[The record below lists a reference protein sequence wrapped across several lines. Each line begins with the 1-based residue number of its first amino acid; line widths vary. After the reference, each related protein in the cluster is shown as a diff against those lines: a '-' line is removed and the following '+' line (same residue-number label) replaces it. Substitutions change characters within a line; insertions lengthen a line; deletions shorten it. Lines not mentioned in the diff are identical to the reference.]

1 MAQDTS
7 EEDLAGAA
15 SSMDEQRPP
24 GQAEPARSSFLSSF
38 RERTFRSFRYRDF
51 RLQWIGA
58 FTSTTGTWTQQIA
71 QAWLVYQ
78 MTGSP
83 FYLGLTA
90 FLGELPFILFTL
102 IGGAAADRIERRKLL
117 LGSQYVQMASA
128 FTLTALVYWDVIA
141 IWHFLV
147 LVFVVGTA
155 QAFGGPAYQALI
167 PTLVNREDLPNAIAL
182 NSIQFNLARMIGPL
196 LAGVML
202 EWVGPVYCFAL
213 NGLSFIAVII
223 SLNLIQTRFRP
234 KGSSNSVLRDIQQ
247 GLSYLLRR
255 NALWQLSL
263 LGFVSAF
270 CAIPLLTMMPVFAGQ
285 VFGAEARVYSYL
297 MACSGAGS
305 VAGALLYA
313 HFSHLQRR
321 GLATL
326 VVQLLFS
333 GFLASFALSRFLP
346 LSFVLL
352 FLGGMSMMIL
362 IASINSLVQLAVDE
376 KMRGRV
382 SSIFML
388 SFRGAMPLGNLL
400 TGVAATAFSPTA
412 ALLVNSLVLCSCAL
426 IFLLGG
432 SRVRRL

>member
-1 MAQDTS
+1 MAQDKAAPS
-7 EEDLAGAA
+7 QGSLQAA
-15 SSMDEQRPP
+15 SPP
-24 GQAEPARSSFLSSF
+24 DGRSSVLSSF
-38 RERTFRSFRYRDF
+38 SQRTFRSFRYRDF

-78 MTGSP
+78 LTGSP

-117 LGSQYVQMASA
+117 LGSQYIQMASA

-167 PTLVNREDLPNAIAL
+167 PTLVDREDLPNAIAL

-196 LAGVML
+196 LAGVL
-202 EWVGPVYCFAL
+202 LDWVGAVYCFAF
-213 NGLSFIAVII
+213 NGLSFVAVII
-223 SLNLIQTRFRP
+223 TLNLIQTRFRP
-234 KGSSNSVLRDIQQ
+234 KASSNSVFRDIQQ
-247 GLSYLLRR
+247 GLSYLLQRS
-255 NALWQLSL
+255 ALWQLSV

-270 CAIPLLTMMPVFAGQ
+270 CAIPLLTMLPVFAGQ
-285 VFGAEARVYSYL
+285 VFGAEARAYSYM

-305 VAGALLYA
+305 VIGALLYA

-326 VVQLLFS
+326 VVQLFFS
-333 GFLASFALSRFLP
+333 AVLASFTLSRLLP

-362 IASINSLVQLAVDE
+362 IASVNSLVQLTVDE
-376 KMRGRV
+376 RMRGRV

-388 SFRGAMPLGNLL
+388 AFRGAMPLGNLL
-400 TGVAATAFSPTA
+400 TGVTATAFSPTT
-412 ALLVNSLVLCSCAL
+412 ALLINSLILCSSAL
-426 IFLLGG
+426 IYLLGG
-432 SRVRRL
+432 SRVRKL